1 MVRRRGVWT
10 APTSGFTDGPAQS
23 IVKFNRIRVTF
34 ANLPV
39 LRRKGEPEMTELE
52 ILTRNVHGL
61 KELLRVAWR
70 DLANPLLT
78 LFERREARNQI
89 NQYSAELRRHLQLI
103 EAERS
108 RSRKQPSPQK
118 SHRVGEA
125 KLRVLA

>member
-1 MVRRRGVWT
+1 
-10 APTSGFTDGPAQS
+10 
-23 IVKFNRIRVTF
+23 
-34 ANLPV
+34 
-39 LRRKGEPEMTELE
+39 MTELE

-78 LFERREARNQI
+78 LFERRETRNQI
-89 NQYSAELRRHLQLI
+89 KHCSAELRRHPQLF

-108 RSRKQPSPQK
+108 RSRKQPSPQN